1 MSPPFFRKS
10 RKATPLSR
18 EESVRQG
25 KAVRAAQAALGSVEA
40 VRGTFDPMY
49 ISYTLGKLAI
59 RKLAADWLAAHPDK
73 ALGDFHD
80 AFLAN
85 ACAPLPLIRHAL
97 IGDDSPPL

>member
-40 VRGTFDPMY
+40 VRAFLN
-49 ISYTLGKLAI
+49 SHHEALGGRPIDIAVASEAGLIAVEAAI
-59 RKLAADWLAAHPDK
+59 PATDK
-73 ALGDFHD
+73 ASTQGI
-80 AFLAN
+80 ARTPE
-85 ACAPLPLIRHAL
+85 APREEIRV
-97 IGDDSPPL
+97 